1 MKKLRTALIL
11 IICLLTAFTCTFTVS
26 AETIKYNLDDLRMS
40 ISIPD
45 TMTVKT
51 KENSADIK
59 DGIYLEAVNPES
71 SLIISV
77 SMIQDAE
84 TQKVDTFVDKPYSV
98 LEDYKE
104 QMESLGFSEGKD
116 GNYGGVPFLDFSQKT
131 TSESGLD
138 IYTRHSITLIN
149 GMSISIV
156 SQSPGDNFTSDELGV
171 IKSCLDSIRFDTPS
185 NTTAGSVIGKVLL
198 WIFIILLILVVAL
211 LLLSYYMG
219 KRNAE
224 KKRAL
229 AQERKKNADYDVLK
243 KADVRA
249 KQKEET
255 GLGGYKTSSDFFES
269 GFDTD
274 SNTPVN
280 PQSDSAPHSP
290 TKTEIAVKETKT
302 AVTHMGYFFRN
313 LKKELRNN
321 KKRGKRK
328 SSAKGKRQA
337 VDYDIF
343 SEK

>member
-1 MKKLRTALIL
+1 MKKMRTALIL
-11 IICLLTAFTCTFTVS
+11 ILCLFTAFACIFSVS
-26 AETIKYNLDDLRMS
+26 AESIKYTIEDLKMS
-40 ISIPD
+40 IELPN

-51 KENSADIK
+51 KENTADMK
-59 DGIYLEAVNPES
+59 DGIYLEAVDPES

-84 TQKVDTFVDKPYSV
+84 TEKVDSFVDKPYSV

-104 QMESLGFSEGKD
+104 QMEDLGFSEGKD

-156 SQSPGDNFTSDELGV
+156 SQSPGDNFTSDELSI
-171 IKSCLDSIRFDTPS
+171 IKASLDSIHFDTK
-185 NTTAGSVIGKVLL
+185 NTVSAGSVIWKVIL
-198 WIFIILLILVVAL
+198 WIVVIILILGVIL

-219 KRNAE
+219 KRNAQ

-243 KADVRA
+243 KADIQA
-249 KQKEET
+249 KQKEQA
-255 GLGGYKTSSDFFES
+255 GLGGYRSSADFFES
-269 GFDTD
+269 DFDTN
-274 SNTPVN
+274 SKA
-280 PQSDSAPHSP
+280 SADSASAPTPHSP
-290 TKTEIAVKETKT
+290 SKTEIAVKETKT

-313 LKKELRNN
+313 LKKEFTG
-321 KKRGKRK
+321 KKSGDKKSKGKNGKRK
-328 SSAKGKRQA
+328 A

-343 SEK
+343 NEK

>member
-1 MKKLRTALIL
+1 MKTLRTALLL
-11 IICLLTAFTCTFTVS
+11 IICLLTVLTFTFTVS
-26 AETIKYNLDDLRMS
+26 AESIKYTIEDLKMS

-51 KENSADIK
+51 KENTADMK
-59 DGIYLEAVNPES
+59 EGIYLEAVDPDS

-84 TQKVDTFVDKPYSV
+84 TEKVNTFVDKPYSV

-104 QMESLGFSEGKD
+104 QMENLGFSEGKD

-156 SQSPGDNFTSDELGV
+156 SQSLGDNFTSDELGI
-171 IKSCLDSIRFDTPS
+171 IKTCLDSIRFNTQTPVS
-185 NTTAGSVIGKVLL
+185 AGSVIGKVIL
-198 WIFIILLILVVAL
+198 WIVIIILVLGVAL
-211 LLLSYYMG
+211 LLVSYYMG
-219 KRNAE
+219 KKNAQ

-229 AQERKKNADYDVLK
+229 AQERNKNADYDVLK
-243 KADVRA
+243 KADVHT
-249 KQKEET
+249 KQEEKNR
-255 GLGGYKTSSDFFES
+255 LGGYKTSADYFES
-269 GFDTD
+269 GFDKREVA
-274 SNTPVN
+274 SASATPT
-280 PQSDSAPHSP
+280 APHSP
-290 TKTEIAVKETKT
+290 SKAEIAVKETKT

-313 LKKELRNN
+313 LKREFGTG
-321 KKRGKRK
+321 KKKSRK
-328 SSAKGKRQA
+328 NTTKKSKTKA

-343 SEK
+343 SEKQ